1 MSVCFGKG
9 PVFEGNYGKGT
20 IVVDSRERIA
30 SLGNMKRSFWQKET
44 WNPHLF
50 GESFLRRSW
59 GWMQATPKFLGK
71 KSRPWRVALYFTLL
85 SLVPSFVWSQ
95 VEQETLGR
103 VLLPPPPLAGN
114 DVPGAAGLRA
124 PRGCPWCWRQAP
136 TGTGT
141 RDRHR
146 DRDPGPGTRVH
157 WGSIWRSAS
166 VLRRLKEG
174 NTVSWP
180 LLGSKEKG
188 SNMQNYYSH
197 I

>member
-20 IVVDSRERIA
+20 IVVDSIERIA
-30 SLGNMKRSFWQKET
+30 SLGNVKRSFWWNP

-50 GESFLRRSW
+50 GESFLGKSW

-71 KSRPWRVALYFTLL
+71 IQDRGGLPFISLCPL
-85 SLVPSFVWSQ
+85 SF
-95 VEQETLGR
+95 
-103 VLLPPPPLAGN
+103 PPLCGARSSRRLWAVSSHLLRRWRGMMSQGPPGSPRLSMVLKAG
-114 DVPGAAGLRA
+114 
-124 PRGCPWCWRQAP
+124 

-146 DRDPGPGTRVH
+146 DPGPGTRGH
-157 WGSIWRSAS
+157 SGSVWRSAS

-188 SNMQNYYSH
+188 SSMQNYYSH